1 MSKNQHEQIH
11 MPCSEAESLYAIS
24 ESAKIKKVSSDFWWK
39 RLTTSHELPDFSQA
53 DMIQSAWYDC
63 IPGAWFVILRL
74 LLFVKLK
81 TKLPHIGL
89 LTRDR

>member
-11 MPCSEAESLYAIS
+11 MPYSEGESLYAIS
-24 ESAKIKKVSSDFWWK
+24 ESAKIKKVSNDFWWK

-63 IPGAWFVILRL
+63 IPGAGDFKTVIVCETENQAAPYRL
-74 LLFVKLK
+74 
-81 TKLPHIGL
+81 IESW
-89 LTRDR
+89 